1 MLERELAVAS
11 TDVTVSCLMLVLYH
25 LHHEIQTMTDRV
37 MLRPEKIVPHERFYD
52 FVGQV
57 TDEGILSFEAS
68 LILFRMVLRNTI
80 GEPATIA
87 ELQTGGESSET
98 VVGYVNELVDAGY
111 AVWTTLDE

>member
-1 MLERELAVAS
+1 
-11 TDVTVSCLMLVLYH
+11 
-25 LHHEIQTMTDRV
+25 MTDRV
-37 MLRPEKIVPHERFYD
+37 MLRPEKIIPHERFYD

-80 GEPATIA
+80 GEPATIEDLRA
-87 ELQTGGESSET
+87 GSET
-98 VVGYVNELVDAGY
+98 VEAVTGYVNELVDAGY